1 MNDKDPQPESFEDFI
16 NSFSYGS
23 RTDLNFK
30 FLKAMQDSEAAGFIQ
45 DLFQKLGEAIDDGD
59 YARIVS
65 HICKGQVDAYSR
77 DPRFVYDTGPFSPL
91 QKPVSESRL
100 TLISSTGHFVK
111 GDDPKPLGVENMSQ
125 ETAVSRVQD
134 FLKEE
139 PVLSSIPFDTPGE
152 NRMVRHGGYDI
163 HGVETDINV
172 GFPIERCM
180 ELKTEGG
187 IGDLTP
193 DAYSFVGAC
202 SQKRLLKKTGPRWV
216 RKLKELK
223 TDAALLVPV

>member
-1 MNDKDPQPESFEDFI
+1 MK
-16 NSFSYGS
+16 
-23 RTDLNFK
+23 
-30 FLKAMQDSEAAGFIQ
+30 
-45 DLFQKLGEAIDDGD
+45 
-59 YARIVS
+59 
-65 HICKGQVDAYSR
+65 
-77 DPRFVYDTGPFSPL
+77 
-91 QKPVSESRL
+91 KPVSESRL

-111 GDDPKPLGVENMSQ
+111 GDDPKPLGAENMSQ
-125 ETAVSRVQD
+125 ETAVSRIQD

-172 GFPIERCM
+172 GFPIERCL
-180 ELKTEGG
+180 ELKAEGV

-216 RKLKELK
+216 RKLKELEI
-223 TDAALLVPV
+223 DAALLVPV

>member
-1 MNDKDPQPESFEDFI
+1 
-16 NSFSYGS
+16 
-23 RTDLNFK
+23 
-30 FLKAMQDSEAAGFIQ
+30 
-45 DLFQKLGEAIDDGD
+45 
-59 YARIVS
+59 
-65 HICKGQVDAYSR
+65 
-77 DPRFVYDTGPFSPL
+77 
-91 QKPVSESRL
+91 
-100 TLISSTGHFVK
+100 
-111 GDDPKPLGVENMSQ
+111 MSQ
-125 ETAVSRVQD
+125 QTAVSRVQD

-172 GFPIERCM
+172 GFPIKRCM

-216 RKLKELK
+216 RKLKELE